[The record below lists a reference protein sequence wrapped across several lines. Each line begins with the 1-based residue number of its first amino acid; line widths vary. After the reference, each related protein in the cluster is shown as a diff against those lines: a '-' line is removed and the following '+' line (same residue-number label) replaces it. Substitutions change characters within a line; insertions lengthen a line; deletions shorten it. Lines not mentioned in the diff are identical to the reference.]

1 MGYSRV
7 VGTIPFCKALRRQ
20 ALPVA
25 VLTVSLALS
34 ACQTTKT
41 GERASGGQ
49 TYDALMRIADT
60 TRGQGDLFSA
70 ATMYRRAHQSNQD
83 RIEPLIALG
92 TVLVDMGNARE
103 ALDVWRQALSR
114 DAGNAEALRG
124 YGRAL
129 VALEQPEEAARQY
142 AAALARDPKDRRALN
157 GLGVAK
163 DMMRDHRGAQE
174 QFRAALALAPDDP
187 ATRNNL
193 GFSLA
198 LSGDHA
204 EAIAILEPLANR
216 PSATAQVR
224 QNLALAYGL
233 AGREADAARV
243 ARLDLAEADVQ
254 RNLAYYREA
263 RAYGGASLGQPA
275 PGGASAPPPVAALRA
290 PVPAAP
296 VAVAPPVPPAPA
308 DEETGGVRV
317 QLAAFASEKLAR
329 DEWASLLRR
338 HPALFQGREPMLV
351 APPPAD
357 GKPPLVHLRVALP
370 GRAEAARFCQDLNAV
385 KLDCTVLRSAR

>member
-1 MGYSRV
+1 MGYPRA
-7 VGTIPFCKALRRQ
+7 VGTIHPCRPRVRIALTAALLATLL
-20 ALPVA
+20 ALP
-25 VLTVSLALS
+25 
-34 ACQTTKT
+34 ACQTAKEGDRT
-41 GERASGGQ
+41 AGGQ

-70 ATMYRRAHQSNQD
+70 ATMYRRAHQASQN
-83 RIEPLIALG
+83 RVEPLVALG

-114 DAGNAEALRG
+114 DAGNADALRG

-129 VALEQPEEAARQY
+129 IALEQPEEAARQY
-142 AAALARDPKDRRALN
+142 AAALARDPKDRKALN

-174 QFRAALALAPDDP
+174 QFRTALALAPDDP
-187 ATRNNL
+187 TTRNNL

-204 EAIAILEPLANR
+204 EAIAILEPLATR
-216 PSATAQVR
+216 PSATPQVR

-233 AGREADAARV
+233 AGREADAARF

-263 RAYGGASLGQPA
+263 RGM
-275 PGGASAPPPVAALRA
+275 GGASAGHLPPGTAVPPATPASPVPAVRA
-290 PVPAAP
+290 PVAAAP
-296 VAVAPPVPPAPA
+296 VALAPPAPA
-308 DEETGGVRV
+308 DTAGGVRV
-317 QLAAFASEKLAR
+317 QLGAFVTEKRAQ
-329 DEWASLLRR
+329 DEWAWMQRK
-338 HPALFQGREPMLV
+338 HPALFQGREPV
-351 APPPAD
+351 FVTD
-357 GKPPLVHLRVALP
+357 GQRPLVHMRIGFAD
-370 GRAEAARFCQDLNAV
+370 RAEAARFCEEASAAKV
-385 KLDCTVLRSAR
+385 DCTILRPATR